1 MSDKE
6 KKKIKITYQMF
17 RWGPLL
23 VKTTIPEEL
32 RLKFLNEAK
41 ASTLD
46 FETKLAGMIKKEV
59 GFRDSKIFIPFF
71 TQMFDMYADAQFKW
85 APEVGAKPEDFKQ
98 QYTLDSLWAN
108 FQGPGDFNPPHD
120 HGGALSWVI
129 YLTIPEALKEEQ
141 AAYKGRS
148 AGPGGITFIYGE
160 GPRTFI
166 THHSHFPQEGDMF
179 LFPAGLKH
187 WVFPFKSDCTRVSV
201 SGNVADSIK
210 IKHLKNYIEEE
221 NKKKGEK
228 NEIEMA

>member
-1 MSDKE
+1 MSDE
-6 KKKIKITYQMF
+6 KKKQIRLEYQMF

-23 VKTTIPEEL
+23 MKTKITEEM
-32 RLKFLNEAK
+32 RLKFLSEAK

-46 FETKLAGMIKKEV
+46 FEPKLAGMIKKEV
-59 GFRDSKIFIPFF
+59 GFRDSKIFLPFF
-71 TQMFDMYADAQFKW
+71 NQMFDMYADAQFKW
-85 APEVGAKPEDFKQ
+85 APEVNTKPEDFKQ

-166 THHSHFPQEGDMF
+166 THHSHFPEEGDMF
-179 LFPAGLKH
+179 IFPAGLKH

-201 SGNVADSIK
+201 SGNVSDSIK
-210 IKHLKNYIEEE
+210 FKHLKNHFKEQE
-221 NKKKGEK
+221 KEK
-228 NEIEMA
+228 NE

>member
-1 MSDKE
+1 MSEE
-6 KKKIKITYQMF
+6 KKKQIRLEYQMF

-23 VKTTIPEEL
+23 IKTKITEEM
-32 RLKFLNEAK
+32 RLKFLSEAK

-46 FETKLAGMIKKEV
+46 FEPKLAGMIKKEV
-59 GFRDSKIFIPFF
+59 GFRDSKIFLPFF
-71 TQMFDMYADAQFKW
+71 NQMFDMYADAQFKW
-85 APEVGAKPEDFKQ
+85 APEVNTKPEDFKQ

-129 YLTIPEALKEEQ
+129 YLTIPEALKKEQ

-166 THHSHFPQEGDMF
+166 THHSHFPEERDMF
-179 LFPAGLKH
+179 IFPAGLKH

-201 SGNVADSIK
+201 SGNVSDSIK
-210 IKHLKNYIEEE
+210 FKHLKNHFKEQE
-221 NKKKGEK
+221 KEK
-228 NEIEMA
+228 NE

>member
-1 MSDKE
+1 MSEE
-6 KKKIKITYQMF
+6 KKKQIRLEYQMF

-23 VKTTIPEEL
+23 IKTKITEEM
-32 RLKFLNEAK
+32 RFKFLSEAK

-46 FETKLAGMIKKEV
+46 FEPKLAGMLKIEV
-59 GFRDSKIFIPFF
+59 GFRDSKIFLPFF
-71 TQMFDMYADAQFKW
+71 NQMFDMYADAQFKW
-85 APEVGAKPEDFKQ
+85 SPEVTTKPEDFKQ
-98 QYTLDSLWAN
+98 QYTLDSLWCN

-160 GPRTFI
+160 GPRTYI
-166 THHSHFPQEGDMF
+166 THHSHFPQERDMF
-179 LFPAGLKH
+179 IFPAALKH

-201 SGNVADSIK
+201 SGNVSDSINFK
-210 IKHLKNYIEEE
+210 YLNNHFKEQKE
-221 NKKKGEK
+221 GEK
-228 NEIEMA
+228 NE

>member
-1 MSDKE
+1 MSEE
-6 KKKIKITYQMF
+6 KKKQIRLEYQMF

-23 VKTTIPEEL
+23 IKTKITEEM
-32 RLKFLNEAK
+32 RLKFLSEAK

-46 FETKLAGMIKKEV
+46 FEPKLAGMIKKEV
-59 GFRDSKIFIPFF
+59 GFRDSKIFLPFF
-71 TQMFDMYADAQFKW
+71 NQMFDMYADAQFKW
-85 APEVGAKPEDFKQ
+85 APEVNTKPEDFKQ

-129 YLTIPEALKEEQ
+129 YLTIPEALKKEQ

-148 AGPGGITFIYGE
+148 AGPGGITFIYGG

-166 THHSHFPQEGDMF
+166 THHSHFPEEGDMF
-179 LFPAGLKH
+179 IFPAGLKH

-201 SGNVADSIK
+201 SGNVSDSIK
-210 IKHLKNYIEEE
+210 FKHLKNHFKEQE
-221 NKKKGEK
+221 KEK
-228 NEIEMA
+228 NE